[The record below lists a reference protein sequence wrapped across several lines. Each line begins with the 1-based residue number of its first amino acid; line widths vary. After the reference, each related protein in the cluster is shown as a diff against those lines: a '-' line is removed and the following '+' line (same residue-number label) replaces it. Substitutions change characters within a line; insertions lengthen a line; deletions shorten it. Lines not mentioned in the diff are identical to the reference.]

1 MTHLFQPAWA
11 IARRDFAATVLTP
24 TFLLFL
30 LAPLLMFGVGAIGG
44 FGAAQVARD
53 AGAQA
58 GPVALAAGAEAA
70 ALRRADTVLRA
81 VLARRARTMPLTVM
95 APAADPAAQAR
106 ALVVG
111 SGSAD
116 GTRVPAVLYGP
127 PGARRVL
134 AAEGI
139 SAGFA
144 GDYLVALDAAAA
156 AAGAP
161 ARVDTV
167 ALPRADRARE
177 SGRSLGFGVV
187 FAMFFLTLL
196 LAGQAVG
203 TLAEERANKAIEIL
217 AAAAPLEAVF
227 LGKLLGML
235 GVAFLFIGFWGALIM
250 QGAALLPGDLAA
262 PLREVIVRPGFIL
275 LFIAYF
281 MLAFLLLGAVFLGV
295 GAQAGTMREIQML
308 SLPITLFQVAMFA
321 LAGAAAN
328 APDTAIGLFAAIFPF
343 SSPFAMAARAAMGVP
358 LWQHAAALAWQLLW
372 LTGTIILAARLFR
385 MGVLKSGGIR
395 LFARR
400 SG

>member
-1 MTHLFQPAWA
+1 MRDLFQPAWA

-44 FGAAQVARD
+44 VGAAQVARD
-53 AGAQA
+53 AGAEA

-70 ALRRADTVLRA
+70 ALRRADKVLRA
-81 VLARRARTMPLTVM
+81 VLPRRAEAMRLTVT

-106 ALVVG
+106 ALVLG
-111 SGSAD
+111 AGP
-116 GTRVPAVLYGP
+116 RVPAVLYGP

-134 AAEGI
+134 AAEGA
-139 SAGFA
+139 SSGFA

-156 AAGAP
+156 APGAP

-167 ALPRADRARE
+167 ARPRADRTRE

-187 FAMFFLTLL
+187 FTMFFLTLL

-203 TLAEERANKAIEIL
+203 TLSEERANKAIEIL

-235 GVAFLFIGFWGALIM
+235 GVAFLFIGFWGALLA
-250 QGAALLPGDLAA
+250 QGAALLPADLAA
-262 PLREVIVRPGFIL
+262 PLRDVIVRPGFIL

-328 APDTAIGLFAAIFPF
+328 APDAPVGVFAAIFPF

-358 LWQHAAALAWQLLW
+358 MWQHAAALAWQLLW
-372 LTGTIILAARLFR
+372 LAGTILLAARLFR
-385 MGVLKSGGIR
+385 IGVLKSGGLR